1 MLNQNR
7 ATGKDIEENE
17 KVCDILDVKEDLFWE
32 EELATVLSGLK
43 NNKAPD
49 ADTVVNE
56 FLKYGGYEVR
66 NKLLK
71 NMNMIFEYGKV
82 PIDIWKPLIKPC
94 IKRR

>member
-1 MLNQNR
+1 MNGDGDKISDKKRIKERWAEHFENVLNQNR

-43 NNKAPD
+43 NHKPQD

-56 FLKYGGYEVR
+56 FLK
-66 NKLLK
+66 
-71 NMNMIFEYGKV
+71 
-82 PIDIWKPLIKPC
+82 
-94 IKRR
+94 